1 MNFLR
6 SFLASLLAIVVGFLV
21 AIPLIFIVVG
31 GIVASAGKKEAV
43 VVSPGTVL
51 EIKLN
56 KPIVENVEESPFDFD
71 FEELGGPFG
80 ASSSNMG
87 MYQIIQSIKK
97 AKEDENIKGIYLNLQ
112 GSVPTGW
119 ANRTTIRKALID
131 FKTSGKFIYAYGEI
145 YGESSYYLSSVA
157 DSVFMAPEGIL
168 EFNGL
173 ASNPIFFTGMLEKLD
188 VEPKIFRVGTFKSAV
203 EPYYRKDMS
212 EASRL
217 QTEKY
222 MGVLW
227 NTFVED
233 VSVSRKIPV
242 DDLNSI
248 AETFMFGR
256 GEDAL
261 RAGLVDG
268 LAFDSE
274 MINKIKYAAG
284 KGAKDKVPMISLS
297 KYMRAPGKNT
307 RVSKNK
313 IAVIFAEGTINSGKS
328 QEGTV
333 GSESVVKAL
342 RKARNDENVKG
353 IVLRV
358 NSPGGSALA
367 SDMIAE
373 EIRLCSATKPIVAS
387 MGNLA
392 ASGGYYISAPC
403 DKIFAQE
410 NTITGSIGIF
420 GILWEADK
428 ALENKLGL
436 TFDQVETHRH
446 ANIGNPT
453 FPIDNAEAAF
463 IQANVEHGYGRFIE
477 VVKNGRGFKDSLSV
491 DKIAQGR
498 VWAGADAKEIQLV
511 DEFGDLQDAIAYVS
525 AQVGIADDHRII
537 RLPKIKNPFEQ
548 LMEDMTQSYQNK
560 MLEDHPLGKELRK
573 IEEIKKQIPSSG
585 LHMLMPYYPDI
596 Q

>member
-31 GIVASAGKKEAV
+31 GIFASVGKKEAV
-43 VVSPGTVL
+43 VVSPGSVL
-51 EIKLN
+51 ELKLN
-56 KPIVENVEESPFDFD
+56 QPIVENVEESPFDFN
-71 FEELGGPFG
+71 FEDLGGPFG
-80 ASSSNMG
+80 ASSTNMG
-87 MYQIIQSIKK
+87 LYQIIQNIKK
-97 AKEDENIKGIYLNLQ
+97 AKEDPNIKGIYLNLQ
-112 GSVPTGW
+112 GAVPTGW
-119 ANRTTIRKALID
+119 ANLSTIRKALVD
-131 FKTSGKFIYAYGEI
+131 FKTSDKFIYSYGEV
-145 YGESSYYLSSVA
+145 YGEGSYYLSSVA

-173 ASNPIFFTGMLEKLD
+173 ASNPMFLTGMFEKVG

-203 EPYYRKDMS
+203 EPYFRKDMS
-212 EASRL
+212 EASRM

-222 MGVLW
+222 LGVIW
-227 NTFVED
+227 KTFVEG

-242 DDLNSI
+242 DQLNAT
-248 AETFMFGR
+248 AESFMFGR

-261 RAGLVDG
+261 RANLIDG
-268 LAFDSE
+268 LAYDSD
-274 MINKIKYAAG
+274 ILNKVKAAAG
-284 KGAKDKVPMISLS
+284 KESTDKLPMVSLS
-297 KYMRAPGKNT
+297 KYMRTAGQKS

-313 IAVIFAEGTINSGKS
+313 IAVIFAEGAINSGKS
-328 QEGTV
+328 SEGTV
-333 GSESVVKAL
+333 GSESIVKAL
-342 RKARNDENVKG
+342 RKARKDDNVKG

-373 EIRLCSATKPIVAS
+373 EIRLCSDAKPIVAS
-387 MGNLA
+387 MGNVA

-420 GILWEADK
+420 GVLWRADK
-428 ALENKLGL
+428 ALEDKLGL
-436 TFDQVETHRH
+436 TFDQVETHSH

-453 FPIDNAEAAF
+453 FPMDKAEEAF

-477 VVKNGRGFKDSLSV
+477 VVKNGRNFKDSLSV

-498 VWAGADAKEIQLV
+498 VWAGADAKDIQLV

-525 AQVGIADDHRII
+525 EQVGVSDDHRVI
-537 RLPKIKNPFEQ
+537 RMPKIKNPFEQ
-548 LMEDMTQSYQNK
+548 MIEDMTQSYQNK
-560 MLEDHPLGKELRK
+560 MMENHPMAKELRQ
-573 IEEIKKQIPSSG
+573 IKELKRNIPGNG
-585 LHMLMPYYPDI
+585 LHMLMPYYPNV